1 MMSEENHIE
10 EEIVQGIK
18 NGDQRKFGQFLE
30 EYWHTLYYFVFRLI
44 RNPTESE
51 TIVSETFS
59 KLWKLRANFDKYSS
73 MRAFLYVTARNGAYD
88 FLRYEAT
95 RKKNKEILPGD
106 LEELAAAQTDNSPGA
121 LNNIIQA
128 ELLKEAYKELQSL
141 PEQRKKV
148 LTLFFVEDQTTDQ
161 VAERL
166 GISIELVRNIKAQA
180 LKQLRNKMLHKLLSL
195 MLFFSILF

>member
-1 MMSEENHIE
+1 MSEENHIE
-10 EEIVQGIK
+10 EAIVQGIK
-18 NGDQRKFGQFLE
+18 NGDQRKFGQFLD

-106 LEELAAAQTDNSPGA
+106 LDELAASQTDSTPGV

-128 ELLKEAYKELQSL
+128 ELLKEAYKELQLL
-141 PEQRKKV
+141 PEQRRKV
-148 LTLFFVEDQTTDQ
+148 LTLFFIEDQTTEQ
-161 VAERL
+161 VAENL
-166 GISIELVRNIKAQA
+166 GISIDLVRNIKSQA
-180 LKQLRNKMLHKLLSL
+180 LKQLRNKLLHKLLSVVL
-195 MLFFSILF
+195 IFSTFL